1 MDIILTGTIFAA
13 GVLVLL
19 EIGRRIGEVGE
30 TASKGLGAF
39 ASRET
44 GDALTKS
51 GARSVLRVFGK
62 GSKIRYV
69 PAHPLARWICF
80 PSGFPAADRRLPL
93 SRRPL
98 RRHRSSAFGPLKN
111 PAGQGNIDR
120 SLTYGAIYHCVLR
133 KYALAAGVALGS
145 FGPHAL
151 RTTPLPTRRIA
162 APTWA
167 KCRNGSVMP
176 TYPPH
181 ASTTAADPALR
192 IARPSVYPTNLNLG
206 ASAVL
211 ENKASSGQ
219 VAFSLLTFQ
228 GWQQKSRV
236 NAPGIYI
243 LLVQL

>member
-80 PSGFPAADRRLPL
+80 SERVSCSG
-93 SRRPL
+93 STITSKRRPR
-98 RRHRSSAFGPLKN
+98 RRHRSSAF
-111 PAGQGNIDR
+111 R
-120 SLTYGAIYHCVLR
+120 
-133 KYALAAGVALGS
+133 AAQKPG
-145 FGPHAL
+145 
-151 RTTPLPTRRIA
+151 R
-162 APTWA
+162 
-167 KCRNGSVMP
+167 
-176 TYPPH
+176 
-181 ASTTAADPALR
+181 
-192 IARPSVYPTNLNLG
+192 
-206 ASAVL
+206 AV
-211 ENKASSGQ
+211 EH
-219 VAFSLLTFQ
+219 
-228 GWQQKSRV
+228 
-236 NAPGIYI
+236 
-243 LLVQL
+243 